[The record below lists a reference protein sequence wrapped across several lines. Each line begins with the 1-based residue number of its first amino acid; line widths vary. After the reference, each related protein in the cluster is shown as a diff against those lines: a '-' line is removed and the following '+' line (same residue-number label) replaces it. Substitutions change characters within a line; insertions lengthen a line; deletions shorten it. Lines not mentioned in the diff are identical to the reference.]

1 MASSSSMDT
10 WRITR
15 QGHTAHD
22 AVGVSLGWRRSA
34 VGDEEDNELLDPVRS
49 CSVPSR
55 GEDFVVS
62 FIGNSWWGASS

>member
-22 AVGVSLGWRRSA
+22 AVGVSRGWRRSA
-34 VGDEEDNELLDPVRS
+34 IGDEEDNESLDPVRS
-49 CSVPSR
+49 
-55 GEDFVVS
+55 
-62 FIGNSWWGASS
+62 